1 MGREV
6 SFSHF
11 HVHLLLLLIYILN
24 KRERMKIRANK
35 QIIESILINLQPF
48 LEKKDASQITS
59 HIYFNANSNR
69 CNIKATDNEI
79 GLKIT
84 SQEFIIDEVGSFTAN
99 GKKLLDIIRILQNDE
114 ITIQSIDDMI
124 LIEQKNSKFKL
135 PIFDVNAFPEFPDI
149 DEKPK
154 ISLDS
159 INLIK
164 NLKKITPA
172 IDSNN
177 PKYELN
183 GALINIKENE
193 TDLVGTDTRRLAVAK
208 IENSSEDTLALILP
222 KKAIL
227 EIQKLF
233 LDKIEIY
240 YNETTLIITNNNFF
254 FFTRLINGKFPDYE
268 RIIPKSLKYQIE
280 LPKKSMLQ
288 AIRMITTISN
298 DIRLIFKRDKIV
310 FNALSDDN
318 VEAKTEIELETK
330 VDEEFELSF
339 NSRYLLDFL
348 AQSDEEN
355 FTMGINESNLPFV
368 VRSENFITI
377 IMPIII

>member
-1 MGREV
+1 
-6 SFSHF
+6 
-11 HVHLLLLLIYILN
+11 
-24 KRERMKIRANK
+24 MKIRAHK

-59 HIYFNANSNR
+59 HIYFEATAQE
-69 CNIKATDNEI
+69 CIVKATDNEI
-79 GLKIT
+79 GLKIKN
-84 SQEFIIDEVGSFTAN
+84 QEFIVDEVGSFTAN

-114 ITIQSIDDMI
+114 ITLERENNMI
-124 LIEQKNSKFKL
+124 LIKQRHSKFKL
-135 PIFDVNAFPEFPDI
+135 PIFDVNAFPKFPDI
-149 DEKPK
+149 NQKPK

-159 INLIK
+159 INLIR

-183 GALINIKENE
+183 GALINIKGEE
-193 TDLVGTDTRRLAVAK
+193 TDLVGTDTRRLAIAK
-208 IENSSEDTLALILP
+208 IPNNSQESLALILP

-233 LDKIEIY
+233 LDEIEIY
-240 YNETTLIITNNNFF
+240 YSETTLIITNNNFF

-268 RIIPKSLKYQIE
+268 RIIPKTLKYKIK
-280 LPKKSMLQ
+280 LPKKEMLQ

-298 DIRLIFKRDKIV
+298 DIKIIFQPTKII

-318 VEAKTEIELETK
+318 VEAKTELEINTGINE
-330 VDEEFELSF
+330 DFELSF

-348 AQSDEEN
+348 AQADEDN
-355 FTMGINESNLPFV
+355 FIMGLNEPTLPFLV
-368 VRSENFITI
+368 QNENFITI